1 MYVEFPRY
9 LHLAREKDLPERV
22 QAECQCR
29 APGSN
34 FFNCIVS
41 SKLRGDRAAWTSSD
55 SRAPVAQFHQAGGFR
70 PGVGDHY

>member
-1 MYVEFPRY
+1 MYVVFPRY

-41 SKLRGDRAAWTSSD
+41 SKLRQDRAAWTNSD
-55 SRAPVAQFHQAGGFR
+55 STGSGGPVP
-70 PGVGDHY
+70 PGWWFSARVGDH